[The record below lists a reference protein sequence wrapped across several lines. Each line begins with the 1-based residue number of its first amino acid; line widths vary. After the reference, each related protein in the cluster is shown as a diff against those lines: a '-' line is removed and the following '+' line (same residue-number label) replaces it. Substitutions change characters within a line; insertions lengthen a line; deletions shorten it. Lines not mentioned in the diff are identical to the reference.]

1 MADDENLVERDP
13 QWLRGVLP
21 LLVLAVLHRGETYG
35 YDMASQFEASG
46 LGPVKGGTLYP
57 VLGRL
62 QDDGLVDV
70 RWSEPAAGPARKYYR
85 LTSDGQRHLQSGART
100 WLDFTA
106 RAGLWLRA
114 IEGVPIGTNR
124 HDIPG

>member
-1 MADDENLVERDP
+1 MAHETLIERDP

-21 LLVLAVLHRGETYG
+21 LLVLAVLQRGETYG
-35 YDMASQFEASG
+35 YDLAREFEASG

-62 QDDGLVDV
+62 QEDGLVDV

-85 LTSDGQRHLQSGART
+85 LTADGRRHLQSGAGA
-100 WLDFTA
+100 WLEFTA
-106 RAGLWLRA
+106 KAGLLLRA
-114 IEGVPIGTNR
+114 IEGVPSGTNR
-124 HDIPG
+124 QHIPG